1 MTRLDA
7 ARGQAQARRLEEQ
20 AQVEVVRR
28 INVLVKR
35 DPARFVDLWYT
46 HHSANEVAGGRR
58 ITMRD
63 GSTVPA
69 GVLRNASMGTRA
81 GHPDLVNYAPRTF
94 RGRLR
99 EESAARVSRALAEL
113 PIQARRAVFL
123 YYIKGWQITSD
134 DSAKTTISSALKVSE
149 KTVRNYLRHGEEL
162 LRAWYAK
169 ERTDG
174 RA

>member
-94 RGRLR
+94 RGRHWAGL
-99 EESAARVSRALAEL
+99 ALEL
-113 PIQARRAVFL
+113 KIEPNTL
-123 YYIKGWQITSD
+123 
-134 DSAKTTISSALKVSE
+134 
-149 KTVRNYLRHGEEL
+149 TVDQENYLMHLHRCGWLVEALSADDPAVPADQAWL
-162 LRAWYAK
+162 LLVDYLGIAPEDYAPLML
-169 ERTDG
+169 RRG
-174 RA
+174 RRR

>member
-46 HHSANEVAGGRR
+46 HHSANEVAGGRC

-69 GVLRNASMGTRA
+69 AVAPLSAEQDRA
-81 GHPDLVNYAPRTF
+81 VRQLAERSPRSQ
-94 RGRLR
+94 RIR
-99 EESAARVSRALAEL
+99 AARAQQQMVFGVS
-113 PIQARRAVFL
+113 
-123 YYIKGWQITSD
+123 D
-134 DSAKTTISSALKVSE
+134 
-149 KTVRNYLRHGEEL
+149 
-162 LRAWYAK
+162 
-169 ERTDG
+169 
-174 RA
+174 